1 MPNFLKN
8 ILTERE
14 GWDVLFSQ
22 PTEMPGLKAYG
33 LREFLSL
40 IKEGLEEVFPE
51 SYWVLAEIGRLNR
64 KNGHLYLELVE
75 RDDAEGGV
83 RAKCQAIVYR
93 QNSGWIE
100 ERFSAATGMS
110 LSAGIAL
117 MLKVR
122 INLHPV
128 YGFTLVVEALNPDYS
143 IGQMVKKRREVLA
156 VLEKEGILGQNKT
169 LPFPAVPLR
178 IAVVSSRQAA
188 GFHDFMSQLMQVEP
202 SFPVKVVLYE
212 ALMQGRQTKASVLLA
227 LKAIALDHANNPY
240 DVIAIVR
247 GGGAVADLHWFDD
260 VDLARAVALCPIPV
274 VLGIGHEIDK
284 GVLDVVAH
292 TAVRTPTEAANQI
305 LTRLFDASRT
315 IKGAA
320 EALYASSKRSMSRE
334 HARLAPLPYKIQG
347 VLLRNTRLHEAKIG
361 WLAQALSS
369 SASAELCQRQVRRL
383 WDVCHAFSNASKKAL
398 TASSTRLDLV
408 HQRLLLTLP
417 YRRDGLEREFR
428 MLQNRVVQASKAEL
442 GRLRA
447 LLASLEG
454 RVVLHDVGRWLMR
467 GFTLTLDPTTKLP
480 IANRKEAIRR
490 GVLLTRFADGEVL
503 SKVLGD
509 DHDV

>member
-1 MPNFLKN
+1 M
-8 ILTERE
+8 
-14 GWDVLFSQ
+14 LFSQ
-22 PTEMPGLKAYG
+22 PTQMPGLKAYG
-33 LREFLSL
+33 LREFLCL

-51 SYWVLAEIGRLNR
+51 GYWVLAEIGRLNR

-83 RAKCQAIVYR
+83 RAKCQAIAYR
-93 QNSGWIE
+93 QNAGWIE

-117 MLKVR
+117 MLKVH

-156 VLEKEGILGQNKT
+156 ALEKEGILGQNKT
-169 LPFPAVPLR
+169 LPFPVVPLR
-178 IAVVSSRQAA
+178 IAVVTSRQAA
-188 GFHDFMSQLMQVEP
+188 GFHDFLSQLMQAEP
-202 SFPVKVVLYE
+202 AFPIKVVLYE

-227 LKAIALDHANNPY
+227 LKAIALDHAKNPY
-240 DVIAIVR
+240 DVAAIVR

-260 VDLARAVALCPIPV
+260 IDLARAVALCPIPV

-292 TAVRTPTEAANQI
+292 TAVKTPTEAANQI
-305 LTRLFDASRT
+305 LTRLFEASRA
-315 IKGAA
+315 IKEAA
-320 EALYASSKRSMSRE
+320 EALSAVTKRSMSRE

-347 VLLRNTRLHEAKIG
+347 VLLRNTRLHEAKICR
-361 WLAQALSS
+361 LAQTLSS
-369 SASAELCQRQVRRL
+369 AASAELCQRQVRRL
-383 WDVCHAFSNASKKAL
+383 LDACHAFSNASKKAL
-398 TASSTRLDLV
+398 TASSTRLDLMRQ
-408 HQRLLLTLP
+408 HFLLTLP

-428 MLQNRVVQASKAEL
+428 MLQNRVIQTSKAEL
-442 GRLRA
+442 GQLHA
-447 LLASLEG
+447 LLESLEG
-454 RVVLHDVGRWLMR
+454 RVALHDFGRWLKR

-480 IANRKEAIRR
+480 IVNSKEAIQK
-490 GVLLTRFADGEVL
+490 GMLLTRFADGEVL
-503 SKVLGD
+503 SKVVED
-509 DHDV
+509 DHGA

>member
-1 MPNFLKN
+1 
-8 ILTERE
+8 
-14 GWDVLFSQ
+14 
-22 PTEMPGLKAYG
+22 
-33 LREFLSL
+33 
-40 IKEGLEEVFPE
+40 
-51 SYWVLAEIGRLNR
+51 
-64 KNGHLYLELVE
+64 
-75 RDDAEGGV
+75 
-83 RAKCQAIVYR
+83 
-93 QNSGWIE
+93 
-100 ERFSAATGMS
+100 
-110 LSAGIAL
+110 
-117 MLKVR
+117 
-122 INLHPV
+122 
-128 YGFTLVVEALNPDYS
+128 
-143 IGQMVKKRREVLA
+143 
-156 VLEKEGILGQNKT
+156 
-169 LPFPAVPLR
+169 
-178 IAVVSSRQAA
+178 
-188 GFHDFMSQLMQVEP
+188 
-202 SFPVKVVLYE
+202 
-212 ALMQGRQTKASVLLA
+212 
-227 LKAIALDHANNPY
+227 
-240 DVIAIVR
+240 
-247 GGGAVADLHWFDD
+247 
-260 VDLARAVALCPIPV
+260 LARAVALCPIPV
-274 VLGIGHEIDK
+274 ILGIGHEIDK

-292 TAVRTPTEAANQI
+292 TAVKTPTEAANQI

-454 RVVLHDVGRWLMR
+454 RVFLHDVGRWLMR
-467 GFTLTLDPTTKLP
+467 GFPLTLDPTTKLP